1 MEAGEERTRMGLVG
15 PKSKAEYGG
24 GAVSTC
30 KEGKSSLVESVMTG
44 WSLGTI
50 S

>member
-24 GAVSTC
+24 GAGVN
-30 KEGKSSLVESVMTG
+30 M
-44 WSLGTI
+44 
-50 S
+50 